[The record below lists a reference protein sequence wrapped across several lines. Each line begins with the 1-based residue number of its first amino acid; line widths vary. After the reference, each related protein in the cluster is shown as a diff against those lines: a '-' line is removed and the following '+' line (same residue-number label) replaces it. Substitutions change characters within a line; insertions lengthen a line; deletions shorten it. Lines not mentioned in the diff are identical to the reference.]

1 VCDRCRAAGLPV
13 AVAMAGGY
21 GREVGETVAL
31 HLQTIAEAK
40 RCWELWRAAD
50 RIGVQARPER
60 QTA

>member
-1 VCDRCRAAGLPV
+1 
-13 AVAMAGGY
+13 MAGGY

-31 HLQTIAEAK
+31 DLRTIAEAK

-50 RIGVQARPER
+50 RIAVQARPER